1 MEPNCPHNEA
11 RGLSAGPASTG
22 DATTRGK
29 NEDTRRNIYMTLAS
43 SEKPR
48 PLRQR
53 TANGQGSL
61 FFFSFQDHRFNC
73 GTIKR
78 FGSSAAERS
87 KPFLAAL
94 QKKSHST
101 QLTFCNISMTK
112 QVEFLQILP
121 ARYLCNAPTSD
132 AYHKNLDD
140 SSRSPG
146 ISKSCINL
154 PRLTV

>member
-29 NEDTRRNIYMTLAS
+29 NEGTRRNIYMTLAG

-53 TANGQGSL
+53 TANGQGGFL
-61 FFFSFQDHRFNC
+61 FFSFQDHQFNC

-78 FGSSAAERS
+78 FGSSAAEGS
-87 KPFLAAL
+87 KLFLAAL

-101 QLTFCNISMTK
+101 QSTSCNVSMKK
-112 QVEFLQILP
+112 QVKFLQILP

-132 AYHKNLDD
+132 AYHKN
-140 SSRSPG
+140 SSHSPG

-154 PRLTV
+154 LRLRV